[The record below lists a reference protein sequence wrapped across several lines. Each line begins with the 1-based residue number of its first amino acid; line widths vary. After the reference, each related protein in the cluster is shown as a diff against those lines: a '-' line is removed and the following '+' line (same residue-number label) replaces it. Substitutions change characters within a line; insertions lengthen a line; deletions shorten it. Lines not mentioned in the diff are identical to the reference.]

1 MAKDDELYIEASLN
15 IKKSLS
21 NIKNDIKTINE
32 KLNDTK
38 TGQAKI
44 TAGLNISDSRK
55 LIQQQLNQ
63 VASKLK
69 LRVNIDTA
77 TLKKVGIS
85 SQFKD
90 IQNLGNT
97 TVQSFSRIEQAAQ
110 SASNEIKGLI
120 REEEKFNTKR
130 EFIGKTKTYQT
141 GLGQTRKINFSAK
154 GEETSSVIVTNL
166 KQANKFQ
173 EQLNEKSAE
182 YIRKIQAAHEI
193 NKDTNSSRS
202 VSSEENVQQLN
213 AQYDKVIK
221 RVEQYK
227 NSTLETSSQNKIAL
241 EDEIKRYETL
251 AVKLKNAEKITQ
263 NLKPV
268 NIESAKVDLLNR
280 ISSFLAE
287 IDLQT
292 QKTGSDFS
300 GLKQKALSLKNEL
313 NDVTTSTDLKTA
325 TEKLSNLKTELTS
338 SQKQSQI
345 LANSLNLET
354 DKQKLSNRI
363 TQWLNENTKAGKR
376 LRSEMEALQQKIN
389 DVDNGSDFNNLNK
402 QFQQLDKY
410 ARATNQS
417 GRGLLDT
424 LKNNFGKLTNLLSI
438 GNVVSQATSSIRD
451 AINDLK
457 DIDTILTE
465 ISKTS
470 DKTDSELK
478 QLGQDSFDTAS
489 KWGVK
494 AKDYLSGV
502 KEMSRSGYENAEQ
515 MAEVSTLAQ
524 SAGDMTSEMANKY
537 LIATDAAYKYN
548 GSIEKLTAT
557 LDGQNFITNHNSVSM
572 TDLAEATSIVA
583 SQAANAGIAEDQL
596 SAILGTMIS
605 KSKQSGS
612 EMANAFKAILVNIQ
626 QIEGYTDEETG
637 ETFDEESFTKYEKA
651 AEALGVSFKE
661 MKNGVLSLRDPV
673 TILEDLANAY
683 NKLDPSDTK
692 RANLLNSVGGKL
704 RANALDV
711 LLSNWDSYKKM
722 LSEFSQGTGSAA
734 EEGRKSAENWEGS
747 LNRLSNTWDK
757 FVSGFVD
764 GDKATGVLTFF
775 TKAIETVDFLTDH
788 LGTLGTVLTSVMAY
802 RGFKNEGRGKLK
814 LTPLLNMPS
823 LNYNNE
829 LMIA

>member
-1 MAKDDELYIEASLN
+1 MAKDDELYIQASLD

-21 NIKNDIKTINE
+21 NIKTDIKTINE
-32 KLNDTK
+32 KLKDTK

-44 TAGLNISDSRK
+44 IAGLNITDTRK
-55 LIQQQLNQ
+55 LIKQQLDQ
-63 VASKLK
+63 VGSKL
-69 LRVNIDTA
+69 N
-77 TLKKVGIS
+77 LKV
-85 SQFKD
+85 
-90 IQNLGNT
+90 
-97 TVQSFSRIEQAAQ
+97 
-110 SASNEIKGLI
+110 SAEIKGL
-120 REEEKFNTKR
+120 KN
-130 EFIGKTKTYQT
+130 
-141 GLGQTRKINFSAK
+141 IND
-154 GEETSSVIVTNL
+154 
-166 KQANKFQ
+166 
-173 EQLNEKSAE
+173 
-182 YIRKIQAAHEI
+182 EI
-193 NKDTNSSRS
+193 NKASSGRNRKRPTIEVDTSKLNTEINRVTTAYENLQLKFESSKFKIPDELKTQLVS
-202 VSSEENVQQLN
+202 VRDEINRIN
-213 AQYDKVIK
+213 
-221 RVEQYK
+221 
-227 NSTLETSSQNKIAL
+227 NSTEKVEPTSVIQL
-241 EDEIKRYETL
+241 DTQIKTL
-251 AVKLKNAEKITQ
+251 N
-263 NLKPV
+263 
-268 NIESAKVDLLNR
+268 SDL
-280 ISSFLAE
+280 
-287 IDLQT
+287 T
-292 QKTGSDFS
+292 
-300 GLKQKALSLKNEL
+300 
-313 NDVTTSTDLKTA
+313 V
-325 TEKLSNLKTELTS
+325 

-345 LANSLNLET
+345 LANSLNFET

-389 DVDNGSDFNNLNK
+389 DVDNKSDFDNLNK

-417 GRGLLDT
+417 GKSLLDT
-424 LKNNFGKLTNLLSI
+424 LTNNFGKLTNLLSI

-457 DIDTILTE
+457 DIDTTLTE

-470 DKTDSELK
+470 DKTNSELK

-489 KWGVK
+489 KYGIK
-494 AKDYLSGV
+494 AKDYLYGV
-502 KEMSRSGYENAEQ
+502 QEMSRSGYENAEQ

-626 QIEGYTDEETG
+626 QIKGYTDEETG

-683 NKLDPSDTK
+683 NELDPSDTK

-734 EEGRKSAENWEGS
+734 EEGRKSAKNWEGS
-747 LNRLSNTWDK
+747 LNRFSNTWDE

-764 GDKATGVLTFF
+764 GDKATGVLSFF
-775 TKAIETVDFLTDH
+775 TKAIELADFLTDH
-788 LGTLGTVLTSVMAY
+788 LGTLGTALTGIMAY
-802 RGFKNEGRGKLK
+802 RGFKNEGGGKLK
-814 LTPLLNMPS
+814 LTPPLKYALP
-823 LNYNNE
+823 
-829 LMIA
+829 